1 MGPSVAVVI
10 LNWNGWRDTVE
21 CLESVYRMSYNLVSV
36 IVVDNGS
43 TDESIQRLREYCQG
57 RIGIQSRMFDPIEVV
72 RPIRLVEYARTD
84 VEDILKKF
92 GTGFHSEVDRAMV
105 LIANERNYG
114 FAEGCNIGM
123 RFALAVIDPDYVLLL
138 NNDTVVD
145 PGLLTEMIRVGE
157 SDKRIGILG
166 PKILYYDFNGRNDVI
181 WYAGGAINPWY
192 ELIFF
197 HVGIG
202 EADKGQYDS
211 VAETEWCTGAALMLK
226 RELAGAS
233 LLNPAY
239 TFGAED
245 VEYCMDAR
253 SRGYKIIYVPTA
265 KVWHKV
271 GASWK
276 KHGRRI
282 GRDVVGY
289 FYFVKKNFS
298 GPVYAYHIFLFIALV
313 LPRWAV
319 TYAVEQGDKK
329 TLHDFLKDMKQL
341 GKYIVSG
348 SQENEIRQSRR
359 QL

>member
-1 MGPSVAVVI
+1 MEPKVAVVI
-10 LNWNGWRDTVE
+10 LNWNGWRDTIE
-21 CLESVYRMSYNLVSV
+21 CLESLFQVSYESMFV

-43 TDESIQRLREYCQG
+43 TDDSIRRLREYCQG
-57 RIGIQSRMFDPIEVV
+57 GTEIQSFIL
-72 RPIRLVEYARTD
+72 RLEGGTQPVSKVEYAREDAVRVSLKNSRGID
-84 VEDILKKF
+84 VPPKRML
-92 GTGFHSEVDRAMV
+92 T
-105 LIANERNYG
+105 LIRNEQNYG

-123 RFALAVIDPDYVLLL
+123 RYALAAVDPEYILLL

-157 SDKRIGILG
+157 SDKGIGILG

-192 ELIFF
+192 ELVFF

-211 VAETEWCTGAALMLK
+211 VEETEWCTGAALMLK
-226 RELAGAS
+226 RELAGTS

-245 VEYCMDAR
+245 VEFCMDAR

-276 KHGRRI
+276 KLGRRI

-298 GPVYAYHIFLFIALV
+298 RAVYAYHVLLFIALV

-319 TYAVEQGDKK
+319 TCAMEQGDKK
-329 TLHDFLKDMKQL
+329 TLHDSLKDMKQL
-341 GKYIVSG
+341 GKNILSG
-348 SQENEIRQSRR
+348 SQENGIRQSRR